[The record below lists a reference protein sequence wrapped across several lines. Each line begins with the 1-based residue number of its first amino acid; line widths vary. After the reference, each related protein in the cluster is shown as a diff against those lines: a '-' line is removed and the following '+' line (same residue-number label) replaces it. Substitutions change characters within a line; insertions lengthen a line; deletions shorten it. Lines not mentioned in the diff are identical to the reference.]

1 MQFRSFENSDTP
13 AICDL
18 WRQHSNLRGKYHGL
32 NPVVFERLVLSKTYF
47 DPRGVWLAM
56 EGDEVIGMVH
66 AAFGIADDLQ
76 GLDRQRGV
84 ISQLLLR
91 AGEQS
96 DVVATRLLELAE
108 QYLFQQGAAQVEF
121 GGYYPL
127 SPFYLG
133 LYGGSRFVGVLA
145 EDQRTGQALA
155 ANGYTACGSVVINH
169 WRLGDYR
176 QVVDRQ
182 QMLIGRSY
190 GIENVSESHPQ
201 TWLQSCHYDA
211 ASQKIFQLKEKRSG
225 ETVGQVAFWEMEPL
239 AENWGQNAMGLV
251 ELSIV
256 PHCRRKG
263 LATYLVGESLRQL
276 KQSGIGL
283 IEIQHVASDEVV
295 QALCRKLDFR
305 PIDST
310 VLWRKPLR
318 TNQNI

>member
-1 MQFRSFENSDTP
+1 MQFRSFQNSDTP
-13 AICDL
+13 LICDL
-18 WRQHSNLRGKYHGL
+18 WRQHSNLRGKYQGL

-47 DPRGVWLAM
+47 DPQGVFLAL
-56 EGDEVIGMVH
+56 DDNVAIGMVH
-66 AAFGIADDLQ
+66 AGFGIAENHQ
-76 GLDRQRGV
+76 GLDRQRGL

-91 AGEQS
+91 NGETS
-96 DVVATRLLELAE
+96 APVATRLLALGE
-108 QYLFQQGAAQVEF
+108 QYLVEHGATQVEF
-121 GGYYPL
+121 GGYFPL

-145 EDQRTGQALA
+145 EDQRTCEALE
-155 ANGYTACGSVVINH
+155 ANGYSPNGTVVINH
-169 WRLGDYR
+169 WRLGDFR
-176 QVVDRQ
+176 QVIDRQ

-190 GIENVSESHPQ
+190 GLENVSESHPQ

-211 ASQKIFQLKEKRSG
+211 TAQKIFQLKEKRSG

-239 AENWGQNAMGLV
+239 AENWGHNGMGLV

-263 LATYLVGESLRQL
+263 LATYMVGESLRQL

-283 IEIQHVASDEVV
+283 VEIQHLATDNMVK
-295 QALCRKLDFR
+295 ALCEKLVFK

-310 VLWRKPLR
+310 VLWRKTLPINL
-318 TNQNI
+318 